1 VKSNNETIVGDA
13 DSAAK
18 GIWQRAVDYHH
29 LRQMS
34 LGIEE
39 SLHQI
44 LEMLPEFVWISG
56 PDGEFEYLSQSILD
70 YVGMTF
76 EAMKANWRSVLH
88 PADIEAC
95 MQAIA
100 EGLGSGKVLERELR
114 VRRFDGLYRWFYSR
128 TRALRDEQGN
138 VIRWYGITWDID
150 ERKKAEKAVHQ
161 SERELRLIIDTIPA
175 LVCTAKPDGS
185 VDYLSQR
192 IVDYFGVA
200 AEDLYGAG
208 WVQVVHPDDADAAMR
223 GWMQAVALG
232 TSYEATYRHR
242 SADGQYRWFQV
253 RTEPLRD
260 HEGHILQWYGL
271 LFDIDDQQRA
281 EEALRESE
289 NSLRQIIETIP
300 AFVFRTARGGET
312 DYMNQ
317 RIVEYTG
324 KSLQEVQE
332 SGGWAQLVHPDE
344 RDAMLQKKQSCIEKG
359 ESYENVYRFR
369 RADGQYRWFQ
379 IRVEPLRDK
388 DGRVAHWYGLFF
400 DIDDQK
406 RVEAALRESEN
417 SLRQIIETIPA
428 FVFRTAPGGELDYV
442 NQRVVEYAGKSLLDV
457 GAWGWTQLIH
467 PDDVEA
473 ALRKRRTCIETGE
486 SYENVYRFRRA
497 DGQYRWFQIRAQ
509 PLRDQDGSIAHWY
522 GLFLDI
528 DDRQRAEEML
538 RTTQARLSRATQIA
552 TVAELSAAIAHEIN
566 QPLAAII
573 ANADALNTRLSHE
586 PPKLKRA
593 QLIAERIIRDG
604 NSAAEVVR
612 RIRALFKEATPT
624 IEALDINHV
633 ITDVLTLERAEL
645 RKKGIKVATDLE
657 GDLPITLGDA
667 IQIRQVII
675 NLVQNGVDAM
685 ESVSEGSKCL
695 SICSRWDGI
704 NILIEVCDQGSGLK
718 DVKKAFEPFFTTKKK
733 GMGMGL
739 AICRSIIEAHDGQLS
754 TTTSAQGTT
763 FQVTLPI
770 RLEERKRCQ
779 IWEKERSLQQIN
791 HHASTVL
798 S

>member
-18 GIWQRAVDYHH
+18 GMWQRAVDHDH

-34 LGIEE
+34 SGMEE

-56 PDGEFEYLSQSILD
+56 PDGVLEYLSQSILD

-76 EAMKANWRSVLH
+76 EEMKAEWRSVLN
-88 PADIEAC
+88 PEDIKAR
-95 MQAIA
+95 MQAIV
-100 EGLGSGKVLERELR
+100 ERLGSGKAVERELR
-114 VRRFDGLYRWFYSR
+114 VRRFDGVYRWFHFR
-128 TRALRDEQGN
+128 TRALRDEQGK
-138 VIRWYGITWDID
+138 VIRWYGITWDIE
-150 ERKKAEKAVHQ
+150 ERKQAEKAVHK

-271 LFDIDDQQRA
+271 LFDIDDQHRA

-300 AFVFRTARGGET
+300 AFVFRTA
-312 DYMNQ
+312 
-317 RIVEYTG
+317 V
-324 KSLQEVQE
+324 
-332 SGGWAQLVHPDE
+332 
-344 RDAMLQKKQSCIEKG
+344 
-359 ESYENVYRFR
+359 
-369 RADGQYRWFQ
+369 
-379 IRVEPLRDK
+379 
-388 DGRVAHWYGLFF
+388 
-400 DIDDQK
+400 
-406 RVEAALRESEN
+406 
-417 SLRQIIETIPA
+417 
-428 FVFRTAPGGELDYV
+428 GGELDYV
-442 NQRVVEYAGKSLLDV
+442 NQRLVEYAGKSLQDV

-473 ALRKRRTCIETGE
+473 ALRKRRSSIETGE

-509 PLRDQDGSIAHWY
+509 PLRDQDGRIAHWY

-538 RTTQARLSRATQIA
+538 RTTRARLSRATQIA

-566 QPLAAII
+566 QPLAAIV
-573 ANADALNTRLSHE
+573 ANADALTTWISNE
-586 PPKLKRA
+586 PPELKRA

-604 NSAAEVVR
+604 NSAAEVVC
-612 RIRALFKEATPT
+612 RIRALFKEATPI
-624 IEALDINHV
+624 IEALDINLV
-633 ITDVLTLERAEL
+633 ITDVVALERDEL
-645 RKKGIKVATDLE
+645 RQKGIKVVTDLE

-685 ESVSEGSKCL
+685 EPVSEGSKSL

-704 NILIEVCDQGSGLK
+704 NILIEVRDQGSGLK
-718 DVKKAFEPFFTTKKK
+718 DVEKAFEPFFSTKKK

-754 TTTSAQGTT
+754 TTTGAQGTT
-763 FQVTLPI
+763 FKVTLPI
-770 RLEERKRCQ
+770 CPEEQKRCQ
-779 IWEKERSLQQIN
+779 IRDRNRSLQQIN

>member
-1 VKSNNETIVGDA
+1 VKPNNETIVGYA
-13 DSAAK
+13 DSTAK
-18 GIWQRAVDYHH
+18 EIWQRALDHDH
-29 LRQMS
+29 PRQMS
-34 LGIEE
+34 SGVEE

-44 LEMLPEFVWISG
+44 LAMLPEFVWIAG
-56 PDGEFEYLSQSILD
+56 HDGELEYLSQSILD

-76 EAMKANWRSVLH
+76 EEMKANWHSVLH
-88 PADIEAC
+88 PSDIEARI
-95 MQAIA
+95 QAIA
-100 EGLGSGKVLERELR
+100 EGSSSGKAVERELR
-114 VRRFDGLYRWFYSR
+114 VRRFDDVYRWFHFR
-128 TRALRDEQGN
+128 TRALRNEQGKA
-138 VIRWYGITWDID
+138 IRWYGITWDID
-150 ERKKAEKAVHQ
+150 ERKQAEKAVHK

-200 AEDLYGAG
+200 AEDLYGSG

-289 NSLRQIIETIP
+289 NSLRKIIETIP
-300 AFVFRTARGGET
+300 ALVFRTASCGET
-312 DYMNQ
+312 EYMNQ

-324 KSLQEVQE
+324 KSLQDVRE
-332 SGGWAQLVHPDE
+332 SGGWAQLVHPNDRE
-344 RDAMLQKKQSCIEKG
+344 DMLRKRRACIETG

-379 IRVEPLRDK
+379 IRVEPLRDR

-442 NQRVVEYAGKSLLDV
+442 NQRVVEYAGKSFQDV

-473 ALRKRRTCIETGE
+473 ALRKRRACIETGE

-497 DGQYRWFQIRAQ
+497 DGQYRWFQICAQ
-509 PLRDQDGSIAHWY
+509 PLRDQDGRIAHWY

-538 RTTQARLSRATQIA
+538 RTTRARLSRATQIA

-566 QPLAAII
+566 QPLAAIV
-573 ANADALNTRLSHE
+573 ANADALTTWLSNE
-586 PPKLKRA
+586 PPELKRA

-604 NSAAEVVR
+604 NSAAEVVC
-612 RIRALFKEATPT
+612 RIRALFKEAPPI
-624 IEALDINHV
+624 IEELDINLV
-633 ITDVLTLERAEL
+633 ITDVVALERDEL
-645 RKKGIKVATDLE
+645 RRKGIKVVTDLE
-657 GDLPITLGDA
+657 DDLPITLGDA

-685 ESVSEGSKCL
+685 ESVNEGSKSL

-704 NILIEVCDQGSGLK
+704 NILIEVRDQGSGLK
-718 DVKKAFEPFFTTKKK
+718 DVEKAFEPFFTTKKK

-754 TTTSAQGTT
+754 TTTGAQGTT
-763 FQVTLPI
+763 FKVILPI
-770 RLEERKRCQ
+770 CLEERKRCQ
-779 IWEKERSLQQIN
+779 ILEKERSLQQIN